1 MTSILSFQLW
11 SSRKD
16 DSLSRQLRVL
26 KDAGYDDVQ
35 PHHAQYDDP
44 PGLRRQLDDA
54 NLTAQSSHIHYDM
67 LSDERFKTT
76 VETMRV
82 IGTELVIMP
91 WLPDALIPTDGDGWR
106 AVGRRMSDMAKRFND
121 EGLRFAWHNHGA
133 EVTPLGD
140 GSYPIEHLLGDD
152 LLWEID
158 IGWTVSAG
166 SDPSI
171 WLKRYAGRVP
181 AIHVKDVPRAGE
193 GIPEELGQ
201 TIVGAGQIDWDRLW
215 NECIEAGARLMVAEH
230 DQPADYARFARES
243 AVKMKALQRK
253 EPHPGSGRD

>member
-1 MTSILSFQLW
+1 MTSTLSFQLW

-16 DSLSRQLRVL
+16 DSLLRQLRIL

-44 PGLRRQLDDA
+44 SGLRRQLDHA
-54 NLTAQSSHIHYDM
+54 NLTAKSSHIHYDM
-67 LSDERFKTT
+67 LSDERFRAT

-91 WLPDALIPTDGDGWR
+91 WLPDEIIPTDGDGWR
-106 AVGRRMSDMAKRFND
+106 AIGRRMSSLAKRLSD
-121 EGLRFAWHNHGA
+121 EGMSFAWHNHAA
-133 EVTPLGD
+133 EVTPLVD

-166 SDPSI
+166 SDPST
-171 WLKRYAGRVP
+171 WLRRYAGRVP

-201 TIVGAGQIDWDRLW
+201 TIIGVGQIDWSRLW
-215 NECIEAGARLMVAEH
+215 GECIDAGAWLMVAEH
-230 DQPADYARFARES
+230 DQPVDYAHFARES
-243 AVKMKALQRK
+243 VAKMKALQRT
-253 EPHPGSGRD
+253 ERTRDSRRG